1 MVRLQHNTGFATR
14 IRKRKVQP
22 VASRTRLSMF
32 ASTSP
37 LSCQSVLRF
46 ILDYAK
52 SALCTS
58 RVCRRTALT
67 RQYIGHSS
75 LSAAGDHQTLWNVFG
90 SGSQQAVGKGK
101 TSRCCTGGCSVPTL
115 VRQLDAGRAAR
126 QTSPDW
132 RFAQHHSWSALAK
145 LRTPYRAMSTP
156 FQFIDNSTLGDR
168 RSRRAIRSHVM
179 KGKNV
184 GKVRKPRVC
193 LAVPRAMH
201 TAVAAASS
209 TETST
214 IAPILGHG
222 QQEAVFRQAKMHPE
236 ILIRVGHDFSG
247 LKIPG
252 NITPRGRHFISAC
265 WCLYAYPIT

>member
-126 QTSPDW
+126 QTVNSI
-132 RFAQHHSWSALAK
+132 
-145 LRTPYRAMSTP
+145 LRLHQIGDLPSIIRGLLLQSSERRTVPCRLH
-156 FQFIDNSTLGDR
+156 FNS
-168 RSRRAIRSHVM
+168 
-179 KGKNV
+179 
-184 GKVRKPRVC
+184 
-193 LAVPRAMH
+193 
-201 TAVAAASS
+201 
-209 TETST
+209 
-214 IAPILGHG
+214 
-222 QQEAVFRQAKMHPE
+222 
-236 ILIRVGHDFSG
+236 
-247 LKIPG
+247 
-252 NITPRGRHFISAC
+252 
-265 WCLYAYPIT
+265 